1 MSEEYTV
8 DNPPGQCH
16 LAYLGG
22 AYAEKSVAPQL
33 ADALRKKFFAEA
45 GLWLDS
51 ETGALVVVDSWKD
64 GSAYVIQGRKAYVG
78 DMYTTRV
85 DGQIVR
91 RWRESLVSP
100 PRMPEVGEV
109 WRVTLQAE
117 SEHNVVVRHNWID
130 NSLGFVGIPG
140 ATLTDVEDIPPDR
153 RRIVADAKGNVVQ
166 DV

>member
-8 DNPPGQCH
+8 ENPSGQCH
-16 LAYLGG
+16 LAYRGV
-22 AYAEKSVAPQL
+22 AYAEKSVAPRT
-33 ADALRKKFFAEA
+33 ADALRRKFFAEA

-85 DGQIVR
+85 EGQIVR
-91 RWRESLVSP
+91 RWRESLVPP
-100 PRMPEVGEV
+100 PRKPEVGEV

-130 NSLGFVGIPG
+130 NSLVFIGIPG
-140 ATLTDVEDIPPDR
+140 AAFTNVEDIPPGR

>member
-8 DNPPGQCH
+8 ENSHGQYH
-16 LAYLGG
+16 LYLGG
-22 AYAEKSVAPQL
+22 AYSGKAVTPQQAE
-33 ADALRKKFFAEA
+33 ALRKKFFEEA

-64 GSAYVIQGRKAYVG
+64 GSAYVIQGHKAYIG

-85 DGQIVR
+85 EDQIVR
-91 RWRESLVSP
+91 RWRESLAP
-100 PRMPEVGEV
+100 APRMPAVGEV

-130 NSLGFVGIPG
+130 NSLVFAGIPG
-140 ATLTDVEDIPPDR
+140 AIFTDVEDIPPDR
-153 RRIVADAKGNVVQ
+153 RRIVADANGNMVQ